1 MSCRSFSL
9 YQWKDIRAFCLNLS
23 DALFKYLDLSNYL
36 KSYMMHPE
44 RIPSILIAPILAGVI
59 IFPSFTLLIPVLAQ
73 SSTEQGGESSQEE
86 SDTGADTG
94 AARQD
99 YQEFNTCLTEAEG
112 GEGFATEDEI
122 RECFQ
127 PIYIGG
133 EASQD
138 EESDEGSQDE
148 ESDEGSQDEES
159 DEGSGDEGDNNTE
172 SGNSEN

>member
-1 MSCRSFSL
+1 
-9 YQWKDIRAFCLNLS
+9 
-23 DALFKYLDLSNYL
+23 
-36 KSYMMHPE
+36 MMH
-44 RIPSILIAPILAGVI
+44 RGKIPSILVAAILAGVF
-59 IFPSFTLLIPVLAQ
+59 IFSSSTLLTPVLAQ
-73 SSTEQGGESSQEE
+73 SSTDQGGESSLEE

-99 YQEFNTCLTEAEG
+99 YQEFNTCLSEAEG
-112 GEGFATEDEI
+112 GEGFETEDEI

-138 EESDEGSQDE
+138 EESDEGSQEE
-148 ESDEGSQDEES
+148 ESDEGSQEEES
-159 DEGSGDEGDNNTE
+159 DEGSQEEESDEESGDESDNNTE

>member
-1 MSCRSFSL
+1 
-9 YQWKDIRAFCLNLS
+9 
-23 DALFKYLDLSNYL
+23 
-36 KSYMMHPE
+36 MMHP
-44 RIPSILIAPILAGVI
+44 RKIPSILIAAILAGVF
-59 IFPSFTLLIPVLAQ
+59 IFSSSTLLTPVLAQ
-73 SSTEQGGESSQEE
+73 SSTEQGEESSQEE
-86 SDTGADTG
+86 SDTG

-112 GEGFATEDEI
+112 GEGFATENEI

-133 EASQD
+133 EASQG
-138 EESDEGSQDE
+138 EESDEGSQGE

>member
-1 MSCRSFSL
+1 
-9 YQWKDIRAFCLNLS
+9 
-23 DALFKYLDLSNYL
+23 
-36 KSYMMHPE
+36 MMHP
-44 RIPSILIAPILAGVI
+44 RKISSILIAAILAGVF
-59 IFPSFTLLIPVLAQ
+59 IFSSSTLLTPVLAQ
-73 SSTEQGGESSQEE
+73 SSTEQGESSQEE

-99 YQEFNTCLTEAEG
+99 YQEFNACLTEAEG
-112 GEGFATEDEI
+112 EDGFATEDEI

-148 ESDEGSQDEES
+148 ESDEGS
-159 DEGSGDEGDNNTE
+159 GDEGDNNTE

>member
-1 MSCRSFSL
+1 
-9 YQWKDIRAFCLNLS
+9 
-23 DALFKYLDLSNYL
+23 
-36 KSYMMHPE
+36 MMQLGK
-44 RIPSILIAPILAGVI
+44 IPSILIAAILAGVI
-59 IFPSFTLLIPVLAQ
+59 IFSFSTLPTPVLAQ

-86 SDTGADTG
+86 SDTGANTGADTGADTG

-148 ESDEGSQDEES
+148 ESDEGS
-159 DEGSGDEGDNNTE
+159 GDEGDNNTE

>member
-1 MSCRSFSL
+1 
-9 YQWKDIRAFCLNLS
+9 
-23 DALFKYLDLSNYL
+23 
-36 KSYMMHPE
+36 MMHP
-44 RIPSILIAPILAGVI
+44 RKIPSILIAAIVAGVI
-59 IFPSFTLLIPVLAQ
+59 IFSSSTLLTPVLAQ

-94 AARQD
+94 EDTGEDTGADTGAARQD
-99 YQEFNTCLTEAEG
+99 YREFNTCLTEAEG

-138 EESDEGSQDE
+138 EESDEGS
-148 ESDEGSQDEES
+148 
-159 DEGSGDEGDNNTE
+159 GDEGDNNTE
-172 SGNSEN
+172 SDDSEN

>member
-1 MSCRSFSL
+1 
-9 YQWKDIRAFCLNLS
+9 
-23 DALFKYLDLSNYL
+23 
-36 KSYMMHPE
+36 MMH
-44 RIPSILIAPILAGVI
+44 RGKIPSILVAAILAGVF
-59 IFPSFTLLIPVLAQ
+59 IFSSSTLLTPVLAQ
-73 SSTEQGGESSQEE
+73 SSTDQGGESSLEE

-99 YQEFNTCLTEAEG
+99 YQEFNTCLSEAEG

-159 DEGSGDEGDNNTE
+159 DEGSGDEGDDNTE

>member
-1 MSCRSFSL
+1 
-9 YQWKDIRAFCLNLS
+9 
-23 DALFKYLDLSNYL
+23 
-36 KSYMMHPE
+36 MMHP
-44 RIPSILIAPILAGVI
+44 RKIPSILIAAILAGVF
-59 IFPSFTLLIPVLAQ
+59 IFSSSTLLTPVLAQ

-94 AARQD
+94 ADTRAARQD

-112 GEGFATEDEI
+112 GEGFATENEI

-133 EASQD
+133 EASQ
-138 EESDEGSQDE
+138 GE